1 MEKEKYTLKN
11 LTLNEIKFILTALYG
26 VTIKGTEARS
36 YVALL
41 GNLEKQAD
49 KIISSPPKS

>member
-1 MEKEKYTLKN
+1 MEKYTLRN
-11 LTLNEIKFILTALYG
+11 LTFNEIKFILNSLYG

-41 GNLEKQAD
+41 DNLEKQAD
-49 KIISSPPKS
+49 KIASTPPKS